1 MNSIL
6 RIALALPLL
15 ALAACNATI
24 GERMGESLTVVRGFQ
39 ISEHVIPATVFAN
52 AKGIA
57 ILRETNAALLVGGSG
72 GEGIFMK
79 KIGLTWSAPIAINTP
94 SRARNSARR
103 ELDLKLSGPAWFRDG
118 AIGG

>member
-39 ISEHVIPATVFAN
+39 ISEHVIPATVLPTPRASPFCV
-52 AKGIA
+52 KPT
-57 ILRETNAALLVGGSG
+57 RRC
-72 GEGIFMK
+72 
-79 KIGLTWSAPIAINTP
+79 WSAV
-94 SRARNSARR
+94 RAAR
-103 ELDLKLSGPAWFRDG
+103 ESS
-118 AIGG
+118 